1 MAVFALQQQNWA
13 AETDHKARVSKIFI
27 TQIFM
32 KRSTNPTVDKSKDV
46 NEVGKLYAEVFSR
59 KFPSE

>member
-1 MAVFALQQQNWA
+1 
-13 AETDHKARVSKIFI
+13 
-27 TQIFM
+27 M

-46 NEVGKLYAEVFSR
+46 NEVGKLYAEGFSR